1 MDRETARKVTRAVVV
16 KAVKAR
22 QAGAPNAARLTADA
36 TELVA
41 KYGKWTGDPE
51 AAALLGA
58 LAEA

>member
-22 QAGAPNAARLTADA
+22 QAGAPNATRLAADA
-36 TELVA
+36 TELVE
-41 KYGKWTGDPE
+41 KYRKWTSDPE
-51 AAALLGA
+51 AAALLDE